1 MMFVLVFAGLG
12 SRQEFVFGEPTVVL
26 ALVVACILRIFV
38 VSTVMVYAMRRMRC
52 NRDHGLNY
60 VTFTYWKNSGMSAS
74 LTMGLFAAT
83 MPEAVLPCVV
93 SLIVE
98 ACWFAILTKYIDR
111 MWPPAVDYDKVL
123 TEEAELPTKD

>member
-1 MMFVLVFAGLG
+1 MTEKFCGKIAHAGI
-12 SRQEFVFGEPTVVL
+12 RK
-26 ALVVACILRIFV
+26 
-38 VSTVMVYAMRRMRC
+38 
-52 NRDHGLNY
+52 NRDNSLNY
-60 VTFTYWKNSGMSAS
+60 VTFSYWKNSGMSAS

-98 ACWFAILTKYIDR
+98 VVWFAILTKYIDR

-123 TEEAELPTKD
+123 TEEAEAS

>member
-1 MMFVLVFAGLG
+1 
-12 SRQEFVFGEPTVVL
+12 
-26 ALVVACILRIFV
+26 
-38 VSTVMVYAMRRMRC
+38 
-52 NRDHGLNY
+52 
-60 VTFTYWKNSGMSAS
+60 
-74 LTMGLFAAT
+74 MGLFAAT

-123 TEEAELPTKD
+123 TEEVELPTKD

>member
-1 MMFVLVFAGLG
+1 MGWLLDSDAVMSVF
-12 SRQEFVFGEPTVVL
+12 PN
-26 ALVVACILRIFV
+26 ILTIED
-38 VSTVMVYAMRRMRC
+38 TKPI
-52 NRDHGLNY
+52 L
-60 VTFTYWKNSGMSAS
+60 TFTFLYGTAPFTEQLEYFAKYS

-123 TEEAELPTKD
+123 TEEAELP